1 MTIQQLLALI
11 AVAEAGSIRAA
22 SERLFQTTAAV
33 TKTIKNLETEIGVP
47 LIERLPRGVRLTDD
61 GEILLVHARRALRE
75 IDAAEAKIR
84 RRLGDSPSRLS
95 CSVTP
100 VVMMHSIGQTP
111 DWFSTRY
118 PNVSLTIRDG
128 TLSHALPFLR
138 NHIVDF
144 AVVVSLLHHHS
155 VNDLS
160 IEKIGDVEV
169 CFAVRKGHP
178 LLNDY
183 QKASDEE
190 YLRECS
196 WVITADNLHSVKKRF
211 ELLLRFQVPK
221 YITLCT
227 PQTATAIVE
236 RSNAITVLPKALL
249 QAPSCANLT
258 QLPSAIV
265 VGHQPLE
272 MITLAGRPRTP
283 ALEYL
288 MYCMRRHC
296 LQLCDPSV

>member
-1 MTIQQLLALI
+1 M
-11 AVAEAGSIRAA
+11 
-22 SERLFQTTAAV
+22 
-33 TKTIKNLETEIGVP
+33 
-47 LIERLPRGVRLTDD
+47 
-61 GEILLVHARRALRE
+61 
-75 IDAAEAKIR
+75 
-84 RRLGDSPSRLS
+84 
-95 CSVTP
+95 
-100 VVMMHSIGQTP
+100 
-111 DWFSTRY
+111 
-118 PNVSLTIRDG
+118 
-128 TLSHALPFLR
+128 
-138 NHIVDF
+138 
-144 AVVVSLLHHHS
+144 
-155 VNDLS
+155 
-160 IEKIGDVEV
+160 
-169 CFAVRKGHP
+169 
-178 LLNDY
+178 
-183 QKASDEE
+183 
-190 YLRECS
+190 
-196 WVITADNLHSVKKRF
+196 
-211 ELLLRFQVPK
+211 PK